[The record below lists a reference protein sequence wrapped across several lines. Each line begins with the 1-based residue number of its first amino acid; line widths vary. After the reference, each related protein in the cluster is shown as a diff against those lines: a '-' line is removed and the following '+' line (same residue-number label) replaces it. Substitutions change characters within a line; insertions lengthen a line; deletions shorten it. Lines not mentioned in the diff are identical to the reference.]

1 MTGPTPFFGS
11 SCWPGARSTASM
23 VEATPGHPALS
34 IYLDPMEWLVH
45 VPPFPDGDRYMVR
58 FLRQLARV
66 AGDMADELDPDAD
79 GADQARHRLTEAADS
94 VWFGIEQ
101 AGSS

>member
-1 MTGPTPFFGS
+1 
-11 SCWPGARSTASM
+11 M

-34 IYLDPMEWLVH
+34 IYLDPLEWLVH

-79 GADQARHRLTEAADS
+79 EAGQARHRLTGTADS

>member
-11 SCWPGARSTASM
+11 SCWPGARSATSM
-23 VEATPGHPALS
+23 VEITPGHPVLS
-34 IYLDPMEWLVH
+34 IYLDPIEWLVH

-66 AGDMADELDPDAD
+66 AGDMADELDPTKS
-79 GADQARHRLTEAADS
+79 GSDQARHRLADTADPARSDTE
-94 VWFGIEQ
+94 Q
-101 AGSS
+101 RAGS

>member
-11 SCWPGARSTASM
+11 SCWPGARSAASM
-23 VEATPGHPALS
+23 VEVTPGHPALS

-66 AGDMADELDPDAD
+66 AGEMANELDSTSG
-79 GADQARHRLTEAADS
+79 GADQARHRLSDEADS
-94 VWFGIEQ
+94 AWFE
-101 AGSS
+101 AGRAGTS